1 MTPPQPAGL
10 LNRNVICL
18 WPLREVLLLSPAT
31 IPFRVTCRW
40 SKPDGLAATVQTLV
54 SAASRVL
61 ISISSTRSVL
71 LANNRT
77 LPVVGHPMTV
87 GNDKLSRQ
95 RARPRGHQFAKHVL
109 ITSGAARSCR
119 GAHDASGDTGL
130 GTRLRD
136 YAAACAAARISS
148 SFLIASFVHSLAFR
162 RRNLRSCSSLVRAAY
177 HSHWRAC
184 SKHSAM
190 VGDIE

>member
-1 MTPPQPAGL
+1 
-10 LNRNVICL
+10 
-18 WPLREVLLLSPAT
+18 
-31 IPFRVTCRW
+31 
-40 SKPDGLAATVQTLV
+40 VQTLV

-136 YAAACAAARISS
+136 YAAARAVARISN
-148 SFLIASFVHSLAFR
+148 SFLIASFVQSLAFR
-162 RRNLRSCSSLVRAAY
+162 RRNLRSSSCGVRSSTDQRSARRHRVQNWWPFRHDQILSRICLVRLQA
-177 HSHWRAC
+177 SR
-184 SKHSAM
+184 
-190 VGDIE
+190 